1 MEADTRGIAV
11 QPKYQSQSYLCG
23 VSSLLI
29 LPTHPVTPAST
40 VLLEVERQELACGR
54 IQRRDP
60 GGGLSPWPLPF
71 DARGETAT
79 L

>member
-1 MEADTRGIAV
+1 MEADKGGL
-11 QPKYQSQSYLCG
+11 PFSQNTSPRATYAE

-29 LPTHPVTPAST
+29 LPTHPVTPDSI
-40 VLLEVERQELACGR
+40 VLLEVECQELACGS